1 MADDRNPDLRSGL
14 NATCQ
19 SETGVIG
26 LNNDDVQQVVRLG
39 VEPIGDEYVT
49 RPLEHLKPRQLSSL
63 RTCLRRH
70 RAHVRVCCSAGYSN

>member
-1 MADDRNPDLRSGL
+1 MADDRRASLGPVR

-26 LNNDDVQQVVRLG
+26 HNHDDVQQVVRLG

-49 RPLEHLKPRQLSSL
+49 RPLEHLKPYVSYLYGARDSISI
-63 RTCLRRH
+63 
-70 RAHVRVCCSAGYSN
+70 